1 MLSKLVRMGKMHPET
16 ARQNKTRPRDLLKWL
31 VLTGGVAG
39 FLLYTGTVRMTY
51 FLIFTTLVLPLFRV
65 LVFPWVWP
73 AAPFLGGVCYMTW
86 RWEGV
91 QELFL
96 GLVLF
101 QALPTAQELMQHYF
115 RRAGACLGFLAWVAT
130 AVLTAPILVT
140 FLVRCPYNKTSPCS
154 ANHRAV
160 RIPVHRNIM

>member
-1 MLSKLVRMGKMHPET
+1 MALSWSLREFFQTLQKPIMLSKLVRMGKMHPET

-73 AAPFLGGVCYMTW
+73 AAPFLRSW
-86 RWEGV
+86 
-91 QELFL
+91 
-96 GLVLF
+96 
-101 QALPTAQELMQHYF
+101 P
-115 RRAGACLGFLAWVAT
+115 ACAT
-130 AVLTAPILVT
+130 
-140 FLVRCPYNKTSPCS
+140 
-154 ANHRAV
+154 
-160 RIPVHRNIM
+160 